1 MTNQFIS
8 RREFGR
14 HLAAAGAALTLGGMS
29 AKLNAAR
36 DLPIG
41 IQLYTVRDA
50 LSKDFKGTLERVAK
64 IGYKHLEF
72 AGYGGMNAAE
82 LDQFVKSLGATV
94 CGTHEGYEG
103 LVKNTAAILA
113 FNKTIGNKMVVVPS
127 MPGNVSRGGVAEIE
141 KFAQALNTFGA
152 EAKKEGMQIGYHNH
166 SFEFKKIDGERT
178 IFDIIF
184 GATDKELVKSELDVA
199 WVAAADVDP
208 VELMKRYKGRIVALH
223 MKDLD
228 KDKKLAPVGEGII
241 DMKSVIKTAHKI
253 GVKWFIV
260 EQDSTRK
267 DKDIMDE
274 IAISYNNLAKLLS

>member
-1 MTNQFIS
+1 MINKSIS
-8 RREFGR
+8 RREFGKQV
-14 HLAAAGAALTLGGMS
+14 AAAGAALTLGSMAS
-29 AKLNAAR
+29 KLNAAA

-41 IQLYTVRDA
+41 IQLYSVRDA
-50 LSKDFKGTLERVAK
+50 LAKDFKGTLAQVAK
-64 IGYKHLEF
+64 IGYKHFEF
-72 AGYGGMNAAE
+72 AGYGGMEAAE

-103 LVKNTAAILA
+103 LVKDTAAVLA

-141 KFAQALNTFGA
+141 KFAQTLNTFGA
-152 EAKKEGMQIGYHNH
+152 EAKKQGMQICYHNH

-178 IFDIIF
+178 IFDVLF
-184 GATDKELVKSELDVA
+184 SAADKDLVKSELDVA

-208 VELMKRYKGRIVALH
+208 VALMKRYKGRIAALH

-228 KDKKLAPVGEGII
+228 SDKKLAPVGEGVI
-241 DMKSVIKTAHKI
+241 DMKKVIKAARKI
-253 GVKWFIV
+253 GVEWYIV

-267 DKDIMDE
+267 GKDIMDE